1 MSQLRNLLFQHGG
14 SPTPPYTVLDH
25 CYFNNSP
32 VSLGFKLK
40 NTTTLLKI
48 SFTTQTTN
56 WIFGARDYQ
65 TASDRFTLQAS
76 TGVGIATNNISATTT
91 TNISDIDQR
100 IDYSYDGSTI
110 TIVNNGNTYTSND
123 TRGFPNGN
131 RNLVVGC
138 IRNGGS
144 IVTSNYLKGY
154 FWGLEIYEAG
164 VLAHKIIPIKDT
176 NDVICL
182 YDTVEGG
189 EYKYPSTGTLL
200 PEQPLGLM
208 MINPGSLQMDLN
220 NGDELDVEPTD
231 DEEEE
236 R

>member
-40 NTTTLLKI
+40 NTTTLLKL
-48 SFTTQTTN
+48 SFTAQNSN
-56 WIFGARDYQ
+56 WIFGSRDYQ
-65 TASDRFTLQAS
+65 TASDRFTLQGATS
-76 TGVGIATNNISATTT
+76 TGVVTNNISNSTTT
-91 TNISDIDQR
+91 TINDLSSR
-100 IDYSYDGSTI
+100 IDYSYDGSVI
-110 TIVNNGNTYTSND
+110 TIVNDGNTYTSND

-131 RNLVVGC
+131 RNLVIGG

-144 IVTSNYLKGY
+144 IVGSNYLKGY

-164 VLAHKIIPIKDT
+164 VLAHNVIPIKDE

-189 EYKYPSTGTLL
+189 DYKYPSTGTLL
-200 PEQPLGLM
+200 PEQPLGLN
-208 MINPGSLQMDLN
+208 MINPSLLQTN
-220 NGDELDVEPTD
+220 IEDE
-231 DEEEE
+231 DETI
-236 R
+236 

>member
-48 SFTTQTTN
+48 SFTAQTVN
-56 WIFGARDYQ
+56 WIFGSRDYQ
-65 TASDRFTLQAS
+65 TSSDRFTLQVS
-76 TGVGIATNNISATTT
+76 TGVGVATNNISATTT
-91 TNISDIDQR
+91 TNISDIDER

-110 TIVNNGNTYTSND
+110 TIVNNGSTFTSND
-123 TRGFPNGN
+123 ARGFPNGN
-131 RNLVVGC
+131 RNLAIGA
-138 IRNGGS
+138 IRNGAN
-144 IVTSNYLKGY
+144 IVGSNYLKGY
-154 FWGLEIYEAG
+154 FWGLEIYENY
-164 VLAHKIIPIKDT
+164 VLAHNIIPIKDD
-176 NDVICL
+176 NNIICL

-189 EYKYPSTGTLL
+189 DYKYPSTGTLL
-200 PEQPLGLM
+200 PEKPLGLM
-208 MINPGSLQMDLN
+208 MINPGSLQMNLDDN
-220 NGDELDVEPTD
+220 DELDVEPTD
-231 DEEEE
+231 EEEEE